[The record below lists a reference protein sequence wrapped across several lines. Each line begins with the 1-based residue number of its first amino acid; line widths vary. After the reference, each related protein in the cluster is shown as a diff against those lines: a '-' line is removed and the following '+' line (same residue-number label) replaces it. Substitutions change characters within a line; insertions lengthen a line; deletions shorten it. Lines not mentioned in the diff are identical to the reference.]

1 MQLSQVEELLTLLRD
16 AIDNNADSQKSPDY
30 NEGVF
35 DSVQIMDGLL
45 EQLADDGPECLDELL
60 VE

>member
-1 MQLSQVEELLTLLRD
+1 MQLSQVEELLTLVRD
-16 AIDNNADSQKSPDY
+16 AIDNNADSWKSPDY